1 MKETDIIRCLK
12 KKAAKAKRA
21 SKNYREAKK

>member
-12 KKAAKAKRA
+12 KQATKAKRA